1 MYRNNLVAELRFS
14 NGNCHVL
21 SCLCSFCSWSQKLET
36 GFFFSAGLYLC
47 VPVSSTSFLP
57 LFIFQFEN
65 SFFFS
70 FFSNFVHSFSLA
82 HTKLLW
88 NTKAEGRIAQT
99 NKKKKD
105 GKKEEKVGERKRK
118 KEKWKEKKEVSKT
131 RQSAAAVVTEV
142 WKSER
147 WQNRWA
153 TAWAIYLKN
162 MKEKERKKE
171 NKKKMGEKKLSRFII

>member
-99 NKKKKD
+99 NKKKKMER
-105 GKKEEKVGERKRK
+105 KKKKLERERERKKNERRKRKWVELANQPPLSSPKCERARDDKIDELQPGLYTWKIWKRK
-118 KEKWKEKKEVSKT
+118 KE
-131 RQSAAAVVTEV
+131 
-142 WKSER
+142 
-147 WQNRWA
+147 
-153 TAWAIYLKN
+153 
-162 MKEKERKKE
+162 RKKIRR
-171 NKKKMGEKKLSRFII
+171 KWEKRSFPDS